1 MGLAL
6 QKQFVAYRQLKG
18 FRYFAVTAIA
28 VLLITLT
35 LTFVFIFF
43 TPYPGFAWSPTPAG
57 WHVMGIPPCQC
68 AKESLYLQPE
78 DLIIQIDDLDF
89 QTHQTSWGIPTFAGV
104 QPGQELALT
113 VIRQGQLLQ
122 VHWSVPSI
130 SFGDRLWRL
139 VAVLFYLPFWILGT
153 LTWFLTAPTNSPK
166 TSAITLTYLITF
178 WFALAPLAPWQLLY
192 SALLFHLLAWYI
204 AGLIVYLHLLSPVPL
219 LRGYTRPVTHLLW
232 LITTA
237 LAIGDGLF
245 LIPRYAFLYG
255 LVFVFVITLIIL
267 VSRLLWGLPS
277 EKLVAR
283 SLLVGNLLTIVPVLI
298 LLLLTF
304 GAANLPPQGIVLIL
318 SSAITFAP
326 LFYIHAFYRRQLGR
340 YEAWASR
347 LLRNYA
353 FFFLLGILIFVLV
366 NLSGYFISGRE
377 QTITVQFQLLLVTA
391 LIILGLLTRPGF
403 RQRFNQ
409 LIYGIENQAALIQ
422 DLADQIP
429 LATERKSL
437 ATLLN
442 EQFMPRLKISQSA
455 IYLLDKAEESWFYHT
470 GVEGPLPV
478 NHEMNL
484 LRQQIGQYRP
494 EEKSPLTAWVRLAI
508 PIKSGQQIIGLWLFG
523 RRPPDNFYT
532 QADIAT
538 LTTFA
543 NQIAPVISNIN
554 LLEETQRQLAE
565 QTALLAAVQA
575 TLSSLELEV
584 ILNRLC
590 QILGQAINAS
600 SVYFCRWDDNQQ
612 SLTTVSEYYAGRAT
626 PNERKSD
633 LGFSRPI
640 AKEPHRQADS
650 YRKGI
655 LTSLHIDN
663 PTLQE
668 AEQQYLRQY
677 DAKSILYLPLFS
689 QNQVIGHFEIWES
702 QQKRIFNRHEIALCQ
717 AITSQATL
725 AVENAILFAAEHY
738 QLKVARTL
746 QKVGRLLTTD
756 LTLDEVYEAV
766 FDLLAENIRYD
777 SVSIQLLGQDGYMY
791 LVAARGFTDLEAV
804 KWFVRH
810 NKPDIDQMQS
820 EENYVTYIPDTTLDP
835 RWIDFEATKHILC
848 WVGVVLQIKGR
859 PVGVLNLDISTKNAY
874 SPDDLRT
881 IAAFANQVVVALENA
896 RLYRQIQEKA
906 NQGQILHQ
914 VALHTSNLVQ
924 SDEIIEQTT
933 QIIMANL
940 PYDCFGFLTIDP
952 AGGWFTPHP
961 SATTFPPNLSETITP
976 LTGSLLDTI
985 VQSGQAQLVH
995 KSDQQNG
1002 PAPMLPEMACEMIV
1016 PIKIQQQIIGALLA
1030 SSRQPFAFDHS
1041 NLQFLSTL
1049 ASQIALAIE
1058 RTELYHIQQ
1067 RTMANLSHQVFEQT
1081 NELQMERDRTRIIL
1095 ENAGE
1100 GIFLASPTG
1109 IILYVNPA
1117 TMKLTGFDEDEVL
1130 GQALLS
1136 WLRIENNYQPLQ
1148 EAIANGQNWH
1158 GELLGKRKD
1167 SLLFEFYLIL
1177 APIYDE
1183 HHSLTGFVGVQADLA
1198 RIKEVERL
1206 KAELLANVSHELRTP
1221 LTNIKMYLNLLQRG
1235 KEEKR
1240 GYYLDILESETD
1252 RLTGL
1257 IQDLLVLSQLKA
1269 VPVDRDWVNLGI
1281 MLKNVCAMLANRAQ
1295 EQQLWLDCQ
1304 LEENLP
1310 QVLGEER
1317 LLNQAFMNL
1326 VNNALA
1332 FSPAGKRVIVRG
1344 QVSNSGDWPM
1354 IQLLIQDGSRGLP
1367 AGELALI
1374 FDRFYRGRSAR
1385 LAGQTG
1391 AGQGLA
1397 VVKEIIDR
1405 HKGHLRAQ
1413 NHPTEGVQF
1422 IIELPI
1428 ENKPSL

>member
-1 MGLAL
+1 M
-6 QKQFVAYRQLKG
+6 QKQVVADRQLKG
-18 FRYFAVTAIA
+18 FRYLVVTAIA

-35 LTFVFIFF
+35 LTFVFVFL
-43 TPYPGFAWSPTPAG
+43 TPYPGFAWSPTSAG
-57 WHVMGIPPCQC
+57 WHVMSVTPCQC
-68 AKESLYLQPE
+68 AEESLYLQRD
-78 DLIIQIDDLDF
+78 DLIVQIDDLDF
-89 QTHQTSWGIPTFAGV
+89 QTHQTNWGIPTFGGA

-113 VIRQGQLLQ
+113 VIRQGQLVQLN
-122 VHWSVPSI
+122 WSMPPI
-130 SFGDRLWRL
+130 SLGDRLWRL
-139 VAVLFYLPFWILGT
+139 VAIFFYLPFWVLGT
-153 LTWFLTAPTNSPK
+153 LIWFFSASTNSPK
-166 TSAITLTYLITF
+166 ISAIVLTYLIAF
-178 WFALAPLAPWQLLY
+178 WFALAPLAPWQLFY
-192 SALLFHLLAWYI
+192 ASLFFHILAWYI
-204 AGLIVYLHLLSPVPL
+204 AGLVVHLHLHSPIPL
-219 LRGYTRPVTHLLW
+219 LRGYTRPVTRLLW
-232 LITTA
+232 LVTTI
-237 LAIGDGLF
+237 LAIGDSLF
-245 LIPRYAFLYG
+245 WISRYSFLNGMVFAFG
-255 LVFVFVITLIIL
+255 ATIIML

-283 SLLVGNLLTIVPVLI
+283 SLLLGNLLTIVPVLI
-298 LLLLTF
+298 LLVLTL
-304 GAANLPPQGIVLIL
+304 GAANLPPQGVVLIL
-318 SSAITFAP
+318 FSAVTFAP

-340 YEAWASR
+340 YEVWASR

-353 FFFLLGILIFVLV
+353 FFFLLAILVFVLV
-366 NLSGYFISGRE
+366 NLSSYFISGRE

-391 LIILGLLTRPGF
+391 IIILGLLTRPGF

-429 LATERKSL
+429 LVTERKSL

-455 IYLLDKAEESWFYHT
+455 IYLLDKTDDEAWFYHT
-470 GVEGPLPV
+470 EVERPLPT
-478 NHEMNL
+478 NHEIQL
-484 LRQQIGQYRP
+484 LCQQMGQYRP
-494 EEKSPLTAWVRLAI
+494 EEKSPLTNWVRLAI
-508 PIKSGQQIIGLWLFG
+508 PIKSGQQISGLWLFG

-532 QADIAT
+532 QADIAI
-538 LTTFA
+538 LTTLA

-600 SVYFCRWDDNQQ
+600 SVYFCRWNDSQQ

-626 PNERKSD
+626 PNERNSD
-633 LGFSRPI
+633 IGFSRPI
-640 AKEPHRQADS
+640 AKEPQRQAEI

-663 PTLQE
+663 PTLEE
-668 AEQQYLRQY
+668 AERQYLNQY

-702 QQKRIFNRHEIALCQ
+702 QQKRTFNHHEIALCQ

-725 AVENAILFAAEHY
+725 AVENAILFAAERY

-756 LTLDEVYEAV
+756 LALDEVYETI
-766 FDLLAENIRYD
+766 FDLLAENIPYD

-791 LVAARGFTDLEAV
+791 LAAARGFADLESV

-810 NKPDIDQMQS
+810 NKPDIDQMKS
-820 EENYVTYIPDTTLDP
+820 EENDVTYIPDTTRDP
-835 RWIDFEATKHILC
+835 RWIDFGATEHILC

-859 PVGVLNLDISTKNAY
+859 PVGVLNLDSSTKNAY

-896 RLYRQIQEKA
+896 RLYHQIQEKA

-952 AGGWFTPHP
+952 AGGWFIPHP
-961 SATTFPPNLSETITP
+961 SATTFPPSLSETIS
-976 LTGSLLDTI
+976 LLKGSLLDTI
-985 VQSGQAQLVH
+985 VKSGQAQLVH

-1016 PIKIQQQIIGALLA
+1016 PIKIQHQVIGALLA

-1058 RTELYHIQQ
+1058 RTELYYIQQ
-1067 RTMANLSHQVFEQT
+1067 QTMANLAHQVFEQT

-1117 TMKLTGFDEDEVL
+1117 TMKLTGFDEADVL
-1130 GQALLS
+1130 GQGLLS

-1148 EAIANGQNWH
+1148 KAIANGQSWH
-1158 GELLGKRKD
+1158 GELIGKRKD

-1240 GYYLDILESETD
+1240 GYYLDVLESETD

-1269 VPVDRDWVNLGI
+1269 VPVDRDWVDLGS
-1281 MLKNVCAMLANRAQ
+1281 MLKNVCAMLAIRAQ

-1304 LEENLP
+1304 IEENLP
-1310 QVLGEER
+1310 QVLGEQR

-1326 VNNALA
+1326 VNNALV
-1332 FSPAGKRVIVRG
+1332 FTPAGKRVVVRG
-1344 QVSNSGDWPM
+1344 QVSNSESLPM
-1354 IQLLIQDGSRGLP
+1354 IQLLIQDGSQGFP
-1367 AGELALI
+1367 AGELAI
-1374 FDRFYRGRSAR
+1374 VFDRFYRGRSAR

-1405 HKGHLRAQ
+1405 HKGHIKAQ